1 MKYLIIQ
8 ILDVYMIVILI
19 RVVMSWMRV
28 NQNSPFV
35 RIVYNLTEPV
45 LAPVRNVMP
54 HMGGLDISPIVIF
67 FAYRIIVRSIIIG
80 L

>member
-8 ILDVYMIVILI
+8 VLDVYMIVILI

-28 NQNSPFV
+28 NQYSSIV
-35 RIVYNLTEPV
+35 KIVYNLTEPV

-54 HMGGLDISPIVIF
+54 HMGGLDISPMVVF
-67 FAYRIIVRSIIIG
+67 FAYRLIVRSIIIG